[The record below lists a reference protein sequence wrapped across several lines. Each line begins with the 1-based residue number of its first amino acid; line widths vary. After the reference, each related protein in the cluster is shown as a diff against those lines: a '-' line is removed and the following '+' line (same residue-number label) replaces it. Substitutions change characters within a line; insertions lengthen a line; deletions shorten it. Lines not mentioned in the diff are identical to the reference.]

1 MNKVNI
7 CFVVLHYNTIED
19 TERFIVSVFEN
30 IDVDSFQIVIVDNAS
45 PNRSGEILKEKYREN
60 DKVSVIL
67 NSTNKGFARGNNTGI
82 KYAEKNFDPDF
93 IVMTNSDTYLIQK
106 DFYYQIQK
114 EYEAILL
121 ILFLLYTGVLAAHR
135 KGESLLLLLQA
146 VFHQWHQLLFPFHI
160 THLYF
165 PY

>member
-114 EYEAILL
+114 EYDFTIILVTHNL
-121 ILFLLYTGVLAAHR
+121 NIAEMANTVIKMNSGKISEIYTNKTKKTAYEIG
-135 KGESLLLLLQA
+135 
-146 VFHQWHQLLFPFHI
+146 W
-160 THLYF
+160 
-165 PY
+165 